1 MEERKLEVRG
11 IIPQPLCEYMYDKLE
26 SKSERQSLKELLAEV
41 LSRLFP

>member
-11 IIPQPLCEYMYDKLE
+11 ISPQPLCEYDKLE
-26 SKSERQSLKELLAEV
+26 SKSERQSLKKLLAEV